1 MTSRNILI
9 APHCNPG
16 EPDCVDVLMTVYNT
30 LLSSTLKTWS
40 PKHTLTGIAF
50 VTFVQ
55 SVLEGLPSSSSTS
68 SPSHVAIFGE
78 ILVDLIWSVD
88 AELEEII
95 VEAKVALAACGDQ
108 NGMSYGEKVER
119 QKSLFTSLAISV
131 DATRAKQNAETD
143 KATITQLVQKLLVG
157 FESVS
162 SHPTH

>member
-9 APHCNPG
+9 APHCNPC

-40 PKHTLTGIAF
+40 PKHTLTGTAF

-95 VEAKVALAACGDQ
+95 AEAKVALAACSDQ
-108 NGMSYGEKVER
+108 NSMSCGK
-119 QKSLFTSLAISV
+119 
-131 DATRAKQNAETD
+131 
-143 KATITQLVQKLLVG
+143 
-157 FESVS
+157 ESGKTKDVNLRI
-162 SHPTH
+162 